1 MKVFTRREMQRR
13 LHDRFSILLSAADT
27 LQMFGEKLKL
37 YRIAEPTQANNRPC
51 LILNLSEKPNGVTP
65 SVNCTI
71 NREITPELMQFGLV
85 SPHILQAI

>member
-1 MKVFTRREMQRR
+1 MKVFTRGEMQRR
-13 LHDRFSILLSAADT
+13 LHDRFSILLSTADT

-37 YRIAEPTQANNRPC
+37 YRIAAPPQANSQPR
-51 LILNLSEKPNGVTP
+51 LIRNLSEKLNGVTP
-65 SVNCTI
+65 SVNCTN